1 MSEVKNTTRKGAKK
15 GSTKGKKATAPKV
28 VIAQHNKRILNLVE
42 KSSEFVKKDSGS
54 WDRLGQTSRLVELDR
69 MSMSKAFK
77 EYLKVAK
84 TLLTPA
90 QMAHL
95 TFAKVSEFAKNSQKF
110 GQLEFWTINN
120 IKLLCNAVL
129 KANDANTARGAKVA
143 KQGGQTG
150 KKADAQTRRGAN
162 TK

>member
-1 MSEVKNTTRKGAKK
+1 MKATVKKVESVKK
-15 GSTKGKKATAPKV
+15 GNTVKVETAKV
-28 VIAQHNKRILNLVE
+28 ETIAQHNARINNLIA
-42 KSSEFVKKDSGS
+42 KSKEFDKKNAGS
-54 WDRLGQTSRLVELDR
+54 WDRLGQTSRMVELDR

-90 QMAHL
+90 QMQHL
-95 TFAKVSEFAKNSQKF
+95 TFAKISEFAKSSKKF
-110 GQLEFWTINN
+110 GSLEYWTINN

-143 KQGGQTG
+143 KQGGTVG
-150 KKADAQTRRGAN
+150 KKADKMQRRGAN
-162 TK
+162 VK

>member
-1 MSEVKNTTRKGAKK
+1 MKNNVAKKDSVKKGSAKK
-15 GSTKGKKATAPKV
+15 GANTPKAV
-28 VIAQHNKRILNLVE
+28 VVAQHNKRINTLIE
-42 KSSEFVKKDSGS
+42 KTSGFVKKDSGS

-84 TLLTPA
+84 TLLTPS
-90 QMAHL
+90 QMSHL
-95 TFAKVSEFAKNSQKF
+95 TFAKVSEFAKDSKKF
-110 GQLEFWTINN
+110 GALEYWTINN

-143 KQGGQTG
+143 KQGGVTG
-150 KKADAQTRRGAN
+150 AKADKMTRNSA
-162 TK
+162 K